1 MEETADT
8 ATKFILDEDCEREA
22 ELHVYTD
29 NDELAEKIAYDF
41 LAKKNAEE
49 IGL

>member
-1 MEETADT
+1 MEETTDT
-8 ATKFILDEDCEREA
+8 STQFVVDEDCEYEA

-49 IGL
+49 CGL